1 VSRRTARSPYVNR
14 TKSAMRAIHVGA
26 SL

>member
-1 VSRRTARSPYVNR
+1 VSRRTARSPYVNG
-14 TKSAMRAIHVGA
+14 TMSALRAIHVGA